1 VHKEDD
7 DYRQLLQDELKDK
20 SIIKEIHNL
29 ANLRVDKDETLG
41 GPYKLFHLV
50 YRDIPHRMKTKL
62 RSVDNKD
69 LTMTQYFEQF
79 PVTLEALIL
88 MMFETIPDYLKGMKF
103 NTNKAI
109 QEDRHTSIASNDS
122 NVTSENEKKKG
133 GQPADKAGFV
143 LPIFEKYKEE
153 VWKRR
158 EFNFPPDENQY
169 GDSECQKVEYR
180 IDNDE
185 WVRKKSNMEFAFDE
199 DFYQTAL
206 DAINDKNRESRKS
219 VFTNLS
225 SLANIAGSYSQDTAN
240 INSSSIT
247 VSNHNKRAE
256 KRYDNQ
262 RCKKLKS
269 FDPHRVRLNEIEDMT
284 KQFTSV

>member
-1 VHKEDD
+1 
-7 DYRQLLQDELKDK
+7 
-20 SIIKEIHNL
+20 
-29 ANLRVDKDETLG
+29 
-41 GPYKLFHLV
+41 
-50 YRDIPHRMKTKL
+50 MKTKL

-69 LTMTQYFEQF
+69 VTMTQYFEQF

-109 QEDRHTSIASNDS
+109 QEDRRTSMASNDS
-122 NVTSENEKKKG
+122 TVTSENEKKKG
-133 GQPADKAGFV
+133 GQPADKEAFV
-143 LPIFEKYKEE
+143 LPIFDKYKEE
-153 VWKRR
+153 VWRRR
-158 EFNFPPDENQY
+158 EFNFPPDEKQY

-199 DFYQTAL
+199 EFYQTAL

-219 VFTNLS
+219 VFTNI
-225 SLANIAGSYSQDTAN
+225 ANIAGSYSQDPTTN
-240 INSSSIT
+240 TNTSSIT

-269 FDPHRVRLNEIEDMT
+269 IDPHGVRLNEIEDMM